1 VGTDGGR
8 RPPQQL
14 PTAGPTAT
22 VKKACASVRIGHD
35 GPLAKLKEHFMFAVI
50 RSGGKQYKVTEGET
64 LDIEL
69 VDFPAEGAK
78 KITISD
84 VLMVGNG
91 DKFSVGN
98 PLLSGASVGL
108 ELVEEVKAK
117 KVIAYKY
124 RRREGYHRTVG
135 HRQKLSRVKITAI
148 TI

>member
-1 VGTDGGR
+1 
-8 RPPQQL
+8 
-14 PTAGPTAT
+14 
-22 VKKACASVRIGHD
+22 
-35 GPLAKLKEHFMFAVI
+35 MFAVI

-84 VLMVGNG
+84 VLLVGNG

-98 PLLSGASVGL
+98 PLLSGATVGL
-108 ELVEEVKAK
+108 ELVEETKAK

-124 RRREGYHRTVG
+124 RRREGYHRTDRSSAEAEPREDHGDHDLVDSIG
-135 HRQKLSRVKITAI
+135 EPLWRIKKVKAAYATDAI
-148 TI
+148 ASASASA

>member
-1 VGTDGGR
+1 
-8 RPPQQL
+8 
-14 PTAGPTAT
+14 
-22 VKKACASVRIGHD
+22 
-35 GPLAKLKEHFMFAVI
+35 MFAVI

-69 VDFPAEGAK
+69 VDFPAEGEK

-91 DKFSVGN
+91 DKFTLGN
-98 PLLSGASVGL
+98 PLLGGATVGL
-108 ELVEEVKAK
+108 ELVEEVKAR

-135 HRQKLSRVKITAI
+135 HRQKLSRVKVGKITV
-148 TI
+148 

>member
-1 VGTDGGR
+1 
-8 RPPQQL
+8 
-14 PTAGPTAT
+14 
-22 VKKACASVRIGHD
+22 
-35 GPLAKLKEHFMFAVI
+35 MFAVI

-69 VDFPAEGAK
+69 VDFPAEGEK
-78 KITISD
+78 KLTISD

-91 DKFSVGN
+91 DKFSLGN

-108 ELVEEVKAK
+108 ELVEEVKGK

-124 RRREGYHRTVG
+124 RRREGYHKTIG

>member
-1 VGTDGGR
+1 LAAKNNLA
-8 RPPQQL
+8 PS
-14 PTAGPTAT
+14 A
-22 VKKACASVRIGHD
+22 ASGMLN
-35 GPLAKLKEHFMFAVI
+35 GPLIKGALMFAVI

-69 VDFPAEGAK
+69 VEFPAEGEK

-84 VLMVGNG
+84 VLLVGNG

-108 ELVEEVKAK
+108 ELVGEIKAK
-117 KVIAYKY
+117 KVIAYKF

-135 HRQKLSRVKITAI
+135 HRQKLSRVKVGKITL
-148 TI
+148 